1 MRDKLSKKQNF
12 EDEKTFLKVEIKLFL
27 QNINVVVSHSKSR
40 KLKKRVF
47 LNFVVFLKT
56 TFWCRLFKTFSKFS
70 KLLLHR
76 NFEDFG
82 LVKTATKQLYFL
94 LSLPK

>member
-47 LNFVVFLKT
+47 LNFVVF
-56 TFWCRLFKTFSKFS
+56 
-70 KLLLHR
+70 
-76 NFEDFG
+76 
-82 LVKTATKQLYFL
+82 
-94 LSLPK
+94 